1 MKWNFLSFQEAGASY
16 NSHLIA
22 HEFYLHGIV
31 LLKVGSGNCGTD
43 FDQSLGDKGS
53 SALLSSSTIFPEVEL
68 ILSGAIDC
76 SLALLAQ

>member
-1 MKWNFLSFQEAGASY
+1 MKWNFLSFQEARASY
-16 NSHLIA
+16 NLHLIA
-22 HEFYLHGIV
+22 HLHGIV